1 MPTTRR
7 IAGEILFPADT
18 PAAVASRVLVEVRD
32 VSVQDEA
39 SVVIASKVMHNV
51 SLAPNARVPF
61 ELASASVPAGRSL
74 SLRVQVDMHE
84 LRDDSASGRSHAS
97 GDFLTTTDN
106 PVPASGDALA
116 LTVRVAKIQ

>member
-7 IAGEILFPADT
+7 IAGEIVFPADT
-18 PAAVASRVLVEVRD
+18 PIAVAPRVLVEARD
-32 VSVQDEA
+32 VSMQDEA
-39 SVVIASKVMHNV
+39 SIVIASKVMRNV
-51 SLAPNARVPF
+51 SVGPNARVPF
-61 ELASASVPAGRSL
+61 EFASPTVPSGRSL

-84 LRDDSASGRSHAS
+84 DIAADRRHSS